1 MAPIRVMVTGPS
13 GKMGREVIAALC
25 KDPDTQPV
33 GALSRTATAEATL
46 DLPDGSGAIPVRN
59 DADILMHLVEADVL
73 VDFSNVDYTMPIA
86 QKAFEHGLNVVTGT
100 TGLAQEHLDFLHEC
114 ADMYRLGAL
123 WAPNFALG
131 AVVLIRLAAIA
142 SKYFDYAEII
152 EQHHEMK
159 ADAPSGTAIATA
171 KAMAEARGSMFDTVP
186 TLKETLPHARG
197 SLVEGI
203 PLHSVRLPGLLAHE
217 EVLFGTAGQTLR
229 LRHDTISRECYM
241 PGVLL
246 AVKEVMKFEGLKVGL
261 ENVLGLP

>member
-1 MAPIRVMVTGPS
+1 MPPIRVVVTGAS
-13 GKMGREVIAALC
+13 GKMAKETLIALC

-33 GALSRTATAEATL
+33 GALSRSAGDDTL
-46 DLPDGSGAIPVRN
+46 ALPDGSGSIPVRS
-59 DADILMHLVEADVL
+59 DPDVLMHLVEADVM
-73 VDFSNVDYTMPIA
+73 VDFSNVDYTMPVA
-86 QKAFEHGLNVVTGT
+86 QKALEHGLSIVIGT
-100 TGLAQEHLDFLHEC
+100 SGLTSEHLAYLNEC
-114 ADMYRLGAL
+114 CDMYRLGGIV
-123 WAPNFALG
+123 APNFALG

-152 EQHHEMK
+152 EQHHEAK

-171 KAMAEARGSMFDTVP
+171 RAMAEARGSMFNTVP

-217 EVLFGTAGQTLR
+217 EVLFGTVGQTLR